1 MDAPDDEDIVFQ
13 LDFTYSLGHQSLI
26 RCINLTRLQRAS
38 EGSGKS
44 TRSGGDN
51 IVQSRSVRFEYRRRN
66 LVMFRYR
73 AVHTENHGRGFGRK
87 PGSANRSP
95 DAFDS
100 NLGTI
105 DDC

>member
-51 IVQSRSVRFEYRRRN
+51 QSRSVRFEYRRRN